1 MSRIHVTI
9 ESNELS
15 TERVM
20 ELEEAIEMAL
30 TFLNCG
36 LESAESIERFLDRRD
51 WMDLAYSLSNA
62 KGI

>member
-1 MSRIHVTI
+1 MFTVAITTDTIPEDRRI
-9 ESNELS
+9 
-15 TERVM
+15 

-36 LESAESIERFLDRRD
+36 MESAESIERFLDRRD
-51 WMDLAYSLSNA
+51 WMDLAYSLSNV